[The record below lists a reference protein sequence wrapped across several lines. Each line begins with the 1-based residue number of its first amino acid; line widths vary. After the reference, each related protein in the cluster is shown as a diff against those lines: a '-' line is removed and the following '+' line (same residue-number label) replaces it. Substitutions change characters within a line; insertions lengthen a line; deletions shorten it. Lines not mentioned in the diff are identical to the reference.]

1 MTDDDLLT
9 PKPTVPNAG
18 LKAELLARTER
29 RVRLAVW
36 QRRGVRAVACFAC
49 FALGWAT
56 TYLRP
61 ALEPA
66 TVYIEVP
73 APAAGGLTPVAD
85 APGSPAP
92 APLVQVRTPPELEL
106 EAEQIAV
113 KAEAARRFR
122 EAGDRY
128 LLDWSDFRGALRCYR
143 NFLDEADPADKSV
156 AAHDTWLLASLK
168 RAREQ
173 ETSQ

>member
-1 MTDDDLLT
+1 MTDDDLLSPT
-9 PKPTVPNAG
+9 PTVPNAG

-29 RVRLAVW
+29 RVRMTAW
-36 QRRGVRAVACFAC
+36 QRRGLRTAVCVAC

-56 TYLRP
+56 TYFRP
-61 ALEPA
+61 RPEPA
-66 TVYIEVP
+66 TVYVEVP
-73 APAAGGLTPVAD
+73 APAAGGMTPVAD

-106 EAEQIAV
+106 EAEQIAE

-122 EAGDRY
+122 QAGDRY
-128 LLDWSDFRGALRCYR
+128 LLDWSDYRGALRCYR
-143 NFLDEADPADKSV
+143 NFLDEADPADRAV
-156 AAHDTWLLASLK
+156 AADDTWLLASLK